1 MNLNNGKFTRPG
13 DHTLCLKLEGT
24 QSHKLTPT
32 QNTWNMLLI
41 SGMPYQHIQRTILI
55 TQAKQVDPWRI
66 LLDVRGADNRNRHS
80 YYYTRK
86 YHPAI
91 KLGTIGTKIV
101 SSIERLTT
109 KHTQPCQHY
118 TTYQHPLDRT
128 DNFTDK
134 VTSSMAQLS
143 YINTNSEALIEEA

>member
-1 MNLNNGKFTRPG
+1 MN
-13 DHTLCLKLEGT
+13 LEGT
-24 QSHKLTPT
+24 LRHNLTP
-32 QNTWNMLLI
+32 NLNARNMLPI
-41 SGMPYQHIQRTILI
+41 SCMPYYQSQRTITI
-55 TQAKQVDPWRI
+55 TQAKQVDLWRI

-91 KLGTIGTKIV
+91 NLGTIGTKIV

>member
-1 MNLNNGKFTRPG
+1 MI
-13 DHTLCLKLEGT
+13 LEGT
-24 QSHKLTPT
+24 HSHNLIPNQTAR
-32 QNTWNMLLI
+32 NMLPI
-41 SGMPYQHIQRTILI
+41 SCMPYYQSQRTITI
-55 TQAKQVDPWRI
+55 TQAKQVDLWRI

-101 SSIERLTT
+101 SSIESSTT
-109 KHTQPCQHY
+109 KHTQPWQHY

-134 VTSSMAQLS
+134 ETSNMAQHS
-143 YINTNSEALIEEA
+143 HINTNRMVKH